1 METYFDE
8 GRFWRRSS
16 WFAGLTSFIFILLQ
30 SACAAVL
37 AISGLHLVI
46 GVASLVTASIIP
58 GFIFSIHAARI
69 RVPMMIVAVLGS
81 LMNLYVLWRL
91 RTLRSRPAAQWRI
104 QPVSDKQRRSEQV
117 QIVLAVITLA
127 LIVVESLLHHHWH
140 GSY

>member
-1 METYFDE
+1 MESYFDE
-8 GRFWRRSS
+8 GRLWRRWS
-16 WFAGLTSFIFILLQ
+16 WFAGITSFFFILLQ

-37 AISGLHLVI
+37 AMSGLRLVI
-46 GVASLVTASIIP
+46 GVTSLVTASIIP

-81 LMNLYVLWRL
+81 LINLHVLWRL

-104 QPVSDKQRRSEQV
+104 QPVSDKQRRSERIQL
-117 QIVLAVITLA
+117 VLAAITLV

>member
-1 METYFDE
+1 MEIYFDE
-8 GRFWRRSS
+8 GRLWRRSS
-16 WFAGLTSFIFILLQ
+16 WFAGLTSFLFILLQ

-37 AISGLHLVI
+37 AISGLRLVI
-46 GVASLVTASIIP
+46 GVTSLVTASIIP
-58 GFIFSIHAARI
+58 GFIFSMHAAKI

-81 LMNLYVLWRL
+81 LINLYVLWRL
-91 RTLRSRPAAQWRI
+91 RTLRSRSAAQWRI
-104 QPVSDKQRRSEQV
+104 QPVSDKQRRSERV

>member
-1 METYFDE
+1 METHFDE
-8 GRFWRRSS
+8 ERLWRRSS
-16 WFAGLTSFIFILLQ
+16 WFAGITSFFFILLQ

-37 AISGLHLVI
+37 AMSGLRLVI
-46 GVASLVTASIIP
+46 GVTSLVTASIIP

-81 LMNLYVLWRL
+81 LINLHVLWRL

-104 QPVSDKQRRSEQV
+104 QPVSDKQRRSERIQL
-117 QIVLAVITLA
+117 VLAAITLV

>member
-1 METYFDE
+1 MESYFDE
-8 GRFWRRSS
+8 GRLWRRWS
-16 WFAGLTSFIFILLQ
+16 WFAGITSFFFILLQ

-37 AISGLHLVI
+37 AMSGLRLVI
-46 GVASLVTASIIP
+46 GVTSLVTASIIP

-81 LMNLYVLWRL
+81 LINLHVLWRL

-104 QPVSDKQRRSEQV
+104 QPVSDKQRRSERIQL
-117 QIVLAVITLA
+117 VLAAITLV
-127 LIVVESLLHHHWH
+127 LMVVESLLHHHWH